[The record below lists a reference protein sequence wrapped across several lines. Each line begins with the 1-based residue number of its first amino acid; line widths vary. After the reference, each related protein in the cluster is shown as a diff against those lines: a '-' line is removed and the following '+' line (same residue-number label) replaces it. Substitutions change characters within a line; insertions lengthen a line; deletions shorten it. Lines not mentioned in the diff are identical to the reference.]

1 MKLPRLLLALIVHA
15 LASPLYADTVW
26 LDNGDRLSGEILLL
40 DGGKLVLKTRYA
52 GQVLID
58 WKDIDTLN
66 SDKPL
71 LLRRKGLDSEPGRR
85 LIALGGGR
93 VRVEGAEDQAL
104 ALSEITRLVPPR
116 PFLEDRVWEGNL
128 DAKLDMERNQNDVD
142 EWKLKGN
149 TRVEH
154 GRWRHVLS
162 GELERES
169 KNGEEVDDNWQLEYD
184 LDRFITDQWFWRG
197 GIEQLE
203 DRFDSIERQR
213 IVGTGPG
220 YRFWDNELGRFDLI
234 GQFNRVS
241 LETVVGDASFNT
253 TSLELDYK
261 RLLWGSRLE
270 FYANAELQLPHVDE
284 VDYVLDSEFGL
295 RYRLN
300 QWARL
305 SLLYELD
312 QLRGLGQSVSDR
324 HYLIGIGVGW

>member
-1 MKLPRLLLALIVHA
+1 MMLPRLLLAFILGMQISSS
-15 LASPLYADTVW
+15 LADTVW

-40 DGGKLVLKTRYA
+40 DGGKLALKTKYA

-58 WKDIDTLN
+58 WKDIDTLS

-71 LLRRKGLDSEPGRR
+71 LLRRKGIDSEPGKR
-85 LIALGGGR
+85 LAAAGKGM
-93 VRVEGAEDQAL
+93 VRLEGERSQLLPL
-104 ALSEITRLVPPR
+104 AEITRLVPPR
-116 PFLEDRVWEGNL
+116 PLLGDRVWEGNL
-128 DAKLDMERNQNDVD
+128 DAKLDMERNQNEVD

-149 TRVEH
+149 TRIEH

-162 GELERES
+162 GELERET
-169 KNGEEVDDNWQLEYD
+169 KNGDKVDDNWQLEYD
-184 LDRFITDQWFWRG
+184 LDRFITEHWFWRVG
-197 GIEQLE
+197 MEQQE
-203 DRFDSIERQR
+203 DKFESVAHQSI
-213 IVGTGPG
+213 IGTGPG

-234 GQFNRVS
+234 GQFNRIR
-241 LETVVGDASFNT
+241 LESDVGDLEFNT

-261 RLLWGSRLE
+261 RLLWGTRLE
-270 FYANAELQLPHVDE
+270 FYANAELQVPHMGE
-284 VDYVLDSEFGL
+284 IDYVLDSEFGL

-312 QLRGLGQSVSDR
+312 QVRGLGETISDR